1 MQWAKASD
9 AQTMP
14 TQKAQDGNKIG
25 MRKAR
30 VTHDSARDSME
41 RKLSSDRR
49 GLQGGAGKA

>member
-1 MQWAKASD
+1 MQ
-9 AQTMP
+9 TIP

-30 VTHDSARDSME
+30 SEAQFSEGQHG